1 MEKVLRKWELWGMDR
16 EVQNAKEVKA
26 FRMQTFLLKGFL
38 ERHKA
43 GIIDNVTHK
52 KKLEGEVANVC

>member
-1 MEKVLRKWELWGMDR
+1 MDR

-38 ERHKA
+38 ERHKI
-43 GIIDNVTHK
+43 GILDNGTHK
-52 KKLEGEVANVC
+52 KKLGDVANVC